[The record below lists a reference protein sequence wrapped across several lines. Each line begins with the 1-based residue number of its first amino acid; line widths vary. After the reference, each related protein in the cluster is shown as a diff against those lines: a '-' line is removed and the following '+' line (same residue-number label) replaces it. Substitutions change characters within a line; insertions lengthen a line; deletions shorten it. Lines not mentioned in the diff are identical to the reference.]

1 MYKNVLLAVD
11 LNHEESWRKAL
22 PVAVATCREFGAK
35 LHVITVAP
43 DLHMPLVASYFPE
56 NFMEELVK
64 KLETELAEF
73 IGKNVPD
80 DVESDHSVAGGG
92 KVYEQIMAYADGH
105 DIDLIV
111 VEAYHPDLKD
121 YLLGSNAEK
130 IARHAKQSV
139 MLVRE

>member
-1 MYKNVLLAVD
+1 MYKNLLLAVD

-22 PVAVATCREFGAK
+22 PVAIATCREFGAK
-35 LHVITVAP
+35 LHTITVVP

-56 NFMEELVK
+56 NFMEELIT
-64 KLETELAEF
+64 KLERELEDFVDEHVPKEIKSVHAVVGS
-73 IGKNVPD
+73 GKI
-80 DVESDHSVAGGG
+80 
-92 KVYEQIMAYADGH
+92 YERIIAYADEH

-139 MLVRE
+139 ILVRE